1 MKNSM
6 KSETKA
12 KVIRIII
19 AVFLA
24 IFMWVYVNGSSID
37 LVSQEINSI
46 PVTLTNSDTLAAKGL
61 VLDVQKSYYVNL
73 RIKGTEKNIEAVKTS
88 EITAEV
94 DLKDIN
100 EAGSYTPKIVLKGL
114 PNSITMDEVK
124 PETLQLQV
132 DKIEDKDQ
140 SVTINASGKPGNNL
154 SVISAETNDTV
165 KVSGSSDDLAKISSL
180 NATANVQGLMD
191 DATQFLEVQAV
202 DASGNV
208 LTGVECQP
216 KVVKADIVLGNTK
229 EVPVTTPK
237 TSGDVSSGY
246 KVSSVTVNP
255 SSITI
260 GGKQAVLDQISSVAV
275 SDINVSGAVSN
286 VTSENSLSLPNGVTN
301 MDGGNKVK
309 VTAAVEALIEKSYTV
324 DTVEKRNVPEG
335 LTVSKLQDSSVVV
348 KLSGTASELQ
358 NLDVKTIAVW
368 VDLTGKAKGKSDVQI
383 QVKSPKGSVKSVS
396 PEKTFVTLEESE

>member
-1 MKNSM
+1 
-6 KSETKA
+6 
-12 KVIRIII
+12 
-19 AVFLA
+19 
-24 IFMWVYVNGSSID
+24 
-37 LVSQEINSI
+37 
-46 PVTLTNSDTLAAKGL
+46 
-61 VLDVQKSYYVNL
+61 
-73 RIKGTEKNIEAVKTS
+73 
-88 EITAEV
+88 
-94 DLKDIN
+94 
-100 EAGSYTPKIVLKGL
+100 
-114 PNSITMDEVK
+114 
-124 PETLQLQV
+124 
-132 DKIEDKDQ
+132 
-140 SVTINASGKPGNNL
+140 
-154 SVISAETNDTV
+154 
-165 KVSGSSDDLAKISSL
+165 
-180 NATANVQGLMD
+180 
-191 DATQFLEVQAV
+191 
-202 DASGNV
+202 
-208 LTGVECQP
+208 
-216 KVVKADIVLGNTK
+216 
-229 EVPVTTPK
+229 VTTPK

-309 VTAAVEALIEKSYTV
+309 VTAAVEAWIEKSYTV